1 MAIASGFIHVN
12 VNCAHLEKSI
22 AFYEALGFHI
32 RDNMDTE
39 RARKAG
45 GDTTGDGVG
54 IPGEVESRARLMSLG
69 DGAQGIF
76 LDLIEWTSPKTEGR
90 AYEKLNHAGIARIA
104 LKCEDVRAAYQ
115 ELKAKGFTFLSEPR
129 EAHYPKWYVVFVTCL
144 DPDGTAVELVQGPVI
159 KQKR

>member
-1 MAIASGFIHVN
+1 MAIASGIIHVN
-12 VNCAHLEKSI
+12 VNCTNLEKSI

-45 GDTTGDGVG
+45 CDTTGDGLG
-54 IPGEVESRARLMSLG
+54 IPGQVESRARLMALG

-90 AYEKLNHAGIARIA
+90 AYEKLNHAGIARVA

-129 EAHYPKWYVVFVTCL
+129 EAHFPKWFVVFVTCL

-159 KQKR
+159 KQSR